1 MQILQDA
8 TSIQTALAT
17 QAELARLITIHVE
30 VLSEYHGYEL
40 SQLVQFV
47 VMASGETSADLD
59 TALGYPITADCNE
72 EPEFVSSWE
81 TIDEYQYWFELVF
94 VRGDDGEGIVVYVPK
109 DADPE
114 LTDLLQQY
122 TCNTPL

>member
-8 TSIQTALAT
+8 TSIQTALAN
-17 QAELARLITIHVE
+17 QAELARLIEIHVE
-30 VLSEYHGYEL
+30 VLSEYQGYEL
-40 SQLVQFV
+40 SDLVQFV

-59 TALGYPITADCNE
+59 RALGYPDTPEGNE
-72 EPEFVSSWE
+72 EPEFVTSWE

-114 LTDLLQQY
+114 LTGLLQQY

>member
-30 VLSEYHGYEL
+30 VLSEYQGYEL

-59 TALGYPITADCNE
+59 TCRVQKSIEAVLA
-72 EPEFVSSWE
+72 
-81 TIDEYQYWFELVF
+81 
-94 VRGDDGEGIVVYVPK
+94 
-109 DADPE
+109 A
-114 LTDLLQQY
+114 
-122 TCNTPL
+122 

>member
-8 TSIQTALAT
+8 TSIQTVLAT

-30 VLSEYHGYEL
+30 VLSEYQGYEL
-40 SQLVQFV
+40 GQLVQFV

-81 TIDEYQYWFELVF
+81 TIDELCW
-94 VRGDDGEGIVVYVPK
+94 
-109 DADPE
+109 
-114 LTDLLQQY
+114 
-122 TCNTPL
+122 

>member
-8 TSIQTALAT
+8 TSIQQALAT

-30 VLSEYHGYEL
+30 VLSEYQGYEL

-59 TALGYPITADCNE
+59 TALGYCA
-72 EPEFVSSWE
+72 
-81 TIDEYQYWFELVF
+81 
-94 VRGDDGEGIVVYVPK
+94 GEKI
-109 DADPE
+109 
-114 LTDLLQQY
+114 Q
-122 TCNTPL
+122 